1 MLNIDYAGAI
11 NQMVN
16 PGDAIMSGFKEGLN
30 TTNQLIDIYND
41 RQQKMADEKA
51 RQSLNM
57 LFSNKNPTIEDF
69 NNLIATNPSISD
81 SVKQAIG
88 NASKDVINSNFNTQ
102 LSVISAMDN
111 NDFDTAKKQLEL
123 QKQSIIDRKDP
134 NNDQLIKAIDAKIK
148 AIDINPVAMRNSMLA
163 SLYAYDPKR
172 AGDYLKN
179 KQELVNSNIEN
190 ESKIAG
196 VQAKIVDQQIERDKL
211 QNSINR
217 LEFEKSKALDEQ
229 SAKAIDQQIE
239 EQKLRLGELN
249 YRQDVRKQNFNESE
263 LPSPVQTQV
272 LKIGEDI
279 QKAQQSSATLT
290 NAIDEIKSLGYNQQG
305 GLVSA
310 TWGGLVNTFPG
321 LDEKRNQ
328 YQKIIQQV
336 SVPGAIAVLAGTGAI
351 ATKEL
356 EMASKTLAD
365 NKSTVE
371 QAIFALGRIRAV
383 QDKISSA
390 LTFRQSWL
398 EATRGRSTLDK
409 PMTIN
414 GVDYGKGDN
423 INEAVTKFLGGSG
436 QSSLYSKYK
445 LGATGATGAW

>member
-11 NQMVN
+11 NQMAS
-16 PGDAIMSGFKEGLN
+16 PGDTILSGVKEGLN
-30 TTNQLIDIYND
+30 TTNQLVDIYKE

-57 LFSNKNPTIEDF
+57 LFSNKNPTVDDF

-81 SVKQAIG
+81 NVKQAIG

-102 LSVISAMDN
+102 LSIISAMDN
-111 NDFDTAKKQLEL
+111 SDYDTAKKQLEA

-134 NNDQLIKAIDAKIK
+134 NDAHLIKAIDAKIK
-148 AIDINPVAMRNSMLA
+148 AIDINPTAMRNSMLA

-179 KQELVNSNIEN
+179 KQALADSNIEN
-190 ESKIAG
+190 QAKIAG
-196 VQAKIVDQQIERDKL
+196 VQAKIVDQQIERDKI
-211 QNSINR
+211 QNNINR
-217 LEFEKSKALDEQ
+217 LEFDKSKALDAQ
-229 SAKAIDQQIE
+229 SAKDIDQQIE
-239 EQKLRLGELN
+239 QQKLRLGELN
-249 YRQDVRKQNFNESE
+249 YKNDVRKQNFTERE
-263 LPSPVQTQV
+263 LPSPVQSQV
-272 LKIGEDI
+272 LKLGEDI

-290 NAIDEIKSLGYNQQG
+290 DSINEIKSLGYNQQG

-310 TWGGLVNTFPG
+310 TWGGLVDAFPA

-328 YQKIIQQV
+328 YEKIIQQT

-351 ATKEL
+351 ATKEM
-356 EMASKTLAD
+356 EMAAKTLAD
-365 NKSTVE
+365 PKSTVE
-371 QAIFALGRIRAV
+371 QAIYALGRVRKI
-383 QDKISSA
+383 QDQISSA

-409 PMTIN
+409 PMKIN
-414 GVDYGKGDN
+414 GVFYDKGAN
-423 INEAVTKFLGGSG
+423 INEAVTKFLGGSSG
-436 QSSLYSKYK
+436 LYGKYK
-445 LGATGATGAW
+445 IGATGEF